1 MSGPKI
7 GIVGPCAAGKS
18 TLASALSERGYQA
31 KQIVQE
37 HSYVPQMWRI
47 VGKPDFL
54 IYLDASFA
62 TCNQRKKLDWTQT
75 EYELELA
82 RLADAR
88 EYCDYYL
95 QTDGLDGA
103 QVLERALNELR
114 NHGLASSPPTDTHS
128 PEP

>member
-1 MSGPKI
+1 MSAPKI

-31 KQIVQE
+31 RQIVQE

-47 VGKPDFL
+47 VSKPDFL

-62 TCNQRKKLDWTQT
+62 TCNQRKKLDWTEA
-75 EYELELA
+75 EYEQELT

-95 QTDGLDGA
+95 QTDDLDGA
-103 QVLERALNELR
+103 QVLDRALIELR
-114 NHGLASSPPTDTHS
+114 SHGLTSSPPTDTRS
-128 PEP
+128 PER